1 MSLTIPRG
9 VHSSTILKMCDEIED
24 HLDAKMK
31 VYYGPSTQTSVECRP
46 DDPEPREAIEHNIF
60 DRNGDLDET
69 GGPEDDGGDDDGDG
83 LRDDLG
89 YGLPQAINVVAT
101 TFFPQRSVAPPQ
113 ADFDSYIFHT
123 IASDESN
130 VLPKG
135 FKMESDD
142 SSYPPV
148 LRMTVSSATEI
159 SRLGYIISSSLTLLF
174 LLL

>member
-1 MSLTIPRG
+1 
-9 VHSSTILKMCDEIED
+9 
-24 HLDAKMK
+24 MK

-46 DDPEPREAIEHNIF
+46 ADPEPRNAIKNNIF
-60 DRNGDLDET
+60 DHSGAPREA
-69 GGPEDDGGDDDGDG
+69 GGPGDDGVDDGGDG

-89 YGLPQAINVVAT
+89 YGLPEAINVIAT

-123 IASDESN
+123 IASDESG

-148 LRMTVSSATEI
+148 LKMTVSSAMEI
-159 SRLGYIISSSLTLLF
+159 GSLGYIISSSLTLLF
-174 LLL
+174 LLM